1 MHMLE
6 MKTVKFG
13 SSHSQRP
20 DLGATSSGASGGGAA
35 LGEMDVKLAK
45 GFRLHRNRAA
55 GVNRRA
61 RALTSLCDIEGHH
74 MLNHCA
80 RRARHA
86 VPLQSRYR
94 VFTQNLTG
102 ALSSRGRKKLLL
114 VTTAFNAG

>member
-13 SSHSQRP
+13 SSQSQRP
-20 DLGATSSGASGGGAA
+20 ARGATAGASGGGAA

-45 GFRLHRNRAA
+45 GFRLHGNRAA

-61 RALTSLCDIEGHH
+61 RAVTSLCEIEGHH
-74 MLNHCA
+74 MLDHCA

-86 VPLQSRYR
+86 LPYNRSIAFSHRNSRAR
-94 VFTQNLTG
+94 
-102 ALSSRGRKKLLL
+102 
-114 VTTAFNAG
+114 